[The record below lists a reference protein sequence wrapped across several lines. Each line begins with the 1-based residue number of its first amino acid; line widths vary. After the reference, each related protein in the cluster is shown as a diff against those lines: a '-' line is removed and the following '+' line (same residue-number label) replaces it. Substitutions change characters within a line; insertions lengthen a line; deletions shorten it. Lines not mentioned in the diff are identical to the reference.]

1 MQNKKRGESK
11 KSVLILISVILILSI
26 NIVSAERLPTVGG
39 DTDNWGTILNEY
51 LTQIAGPNATT
62 LNISDSA
69 FFESGVNITGD
80 LHMGGAITHNS
91 PVLFRDGIRL
101 QNSSGTKFFDIEIQ
115 GMNDHIETEAPT
127 DLNGTLLFETWQI
140 LNPSNMQIA
149 FWDSVNARPT
159 LILSQGGSQR
169 ASIFDRSLMVGKTLG
184 NATINTTY
192 SLCQGFNLIDCNT
205 SSTGADLG
213 VEDDIEAKGSIY
225 SQENINATGNFSLGQ
240 KITFALGEIIDNIV
254 DGWITITGNLNVTGN
269 ATFNERVGIG
279 TNSPEGALHIDP
291 TNVPALRLD
300 GSSTEG
306 DIAFATGDNLQIG
319 DWNEGTTT
327 FTKIA
332 QFLRFNTE
340 ARFDLTSGSEYTRLF
355 FRESDGDFG
364 IYYYNG
370 ASGTTKFRIDGVD
383 GHFELNGGKVGIGT
397 TTPDEILHLFGN
409 NAALKLE
416 DDSGN
421 NATIKA
427 GNSQLT
433 IEADPDNAIASTD
446 IVFKMDGSEV
456 ARFYQGGNFGIGT
469 TPTGG
474 DGQLSLGADSEEGCF
489 RYNSNKDSLE
499 FSHQCDNN
507 FSLISDAGFYGS
519 LKWDTTTNCRWSLA
533 TDGPPYQTYPAD
545 TQCDD
550 NERTAYGLTT
560 SNVSVGNAEGR
571 LPQIKFDSM
580 PAGTY
585 SLKATGQFATDGATS
600 SDCGWMFTTGSINS
614 THTGFA
620 GSGAARS
627 STPEIDGILHVPT
640 DLSATT
646 ITIFIAESGGSDTCD
661 IIVTAT
667 DIEQAEL
674 EISVYYYPQ
683 YNSTTGADYAEWFE
697 KENELILAGDLI
709 GLNVETGKVRVWR
722 YADPIIGIASNNPSV
737 AGNYKPGI
745 ENTHALVGLVGQLD
759 LNEPR
764 IIIKESVVYSP
775 DGQFIGY
782 KLSNGKVFI
791 K

>member
-1 MQNKKRGESK
+1 MQNKKRGKINSFN
-11 KSVLILISVILILSI
+11 LSI
-26 NIVSAERLPTVGG
+26 GRGGRRNMKRAILLVTFVLFLVLFVSTVSASRLPTVGG
-39 DTDNWGTILNEY
+39 DTDNWGTILNDY

-62 LNISDSA
+62 LNITGNA
-69 FFESGVNITGD
+69 EITGD
-80 LHMGGAITHNS
+80 LHMGGALTHDS
-91 PVLFRDGIRL
+91 PVEIREGL
-101 QNSSGTKFFDIEIQ
+101 SLTNESNFATFTIYNAHGDVSNVSDAFANALIFQSDEI
-115 GMNDHIETEAPT
+115 D
-127 DLNGTLLFETWQI
+127 
-140 LNPSNMQIA
+140 NPNNMEVC
-149 FWDSVNARPT
+149 FWDKENQIMFFCISEGGPQKATTVRRSFQIIGNLTAKENDENFT
-159 LILSQGGSQR
+159 LCEG
-169 ASIFDRSLMVGKTLG
+169 ANYAD
-184 NATINTTY
+184 
-192 SLCQGFNLIDCNT
+192 CQTDT
-205 SSTGADLG
+205 TGADLL
-213 VEDDIEAKGSIY
+213 VQDDIEAQSIY
-225 SQENINATGNFSLGQ
+225 ANENFQATGNLTLGQ
-240 KITFALGEIIDNIV
+240 KITFTLGEIIDNIV
-254 DGWITITGNLNVTGN
+254 DGWIRITGNLNVTGN

-279 TNSPEGALHIDP
+279 T
-291 TNVPALRLD
+291 
-300 GSSTEG
+300 
-306 DIAFATGDNLQIG
+306 
-319 DWNEGTTT
+319 
-327 FTKIA
+327 
-332 QFLRFNTE
+332 
-340 ARFDLTSGSEYTRLF
+340 
-355 FRESDGDFG
+355 
-364 IYYYNG
+364 
-370 ASGTTKFRIDGVD
+370 
-383 GHFELNGGKVGIGT
+383 

-409 NAALKLE
+409 SAALKLE

-421 NATIKA
+421 NATIKV

-433 IEADPDNAIASTD
+433 LSADPDNAVASTD

-469 TPTGG
+469 ITTGG
-474 DGQLSLGADSEEGCF
+474 AGQLSLGADSEEGCF
-489 RYNSNKDSLE
+489 RYNSNKDGLE

-519 LKWDTTTNCRWSLA
+519 LKWDTTTNCRWSLE
-533 TDGPPYQTYPAD
+533 TNGPPYQTYPAD

-560 SNVSVGNAEGR
+560 SNVSVGNAEGQ

-585 SLKATGQFATDGATS
+585 LLKATGQFATDGATS

-709 GLNVETGKVRVWR
+709 GLNIETGKVRVWR
-722 YADPIIGIASNNPSV
+722 YADPIVGIASNNPSV
-737 AGNYKPGI
+737 TGNYKPGI